1 MARPA
6 RPDDADEEILE
17 HGIHFRYLVIGD
29 GGQLYSSPEAPPEAP
44 AKIVVDAD
52 SFLLGELR
60 REQVGT
66 QRRREG
72 GFEFIGVRTGDGL
85 VFRVVPIGHMTPGD
99 RVFPDA

>member
-52 SFLLGELR
+52 SFLEGELR

-66 QRRREG
+66 QGRREG
-72 GFEFIGVRTGDGL
+72 GFEFIGVRTMSPAPSIGL
-85 VFRVVPIGHMTPGD
+85 LVVRVLTP
-99 RVFPDA
+99 PPTWMK